1 MGNMQEELL
10 EQKRSHTHTILLYVV
25 QNIIK
30 YTKLFFHSY
39 NIDISIPSQKKY
51 TVLDQSHSEIEF
63 IFIFHNLSNLKYIV

>member
-1 MGNMQEELL
+1 MGNMQELL
-10 EQKRSHTHTILLYVV
+10 EQKRSHTHNFVVV

-51 TVLDQSHSEIEF
+51 TQLDQSHSEVEF
-63 IFIFHNLSNLKYIV
+63 TFIFHNLSNLKYIV